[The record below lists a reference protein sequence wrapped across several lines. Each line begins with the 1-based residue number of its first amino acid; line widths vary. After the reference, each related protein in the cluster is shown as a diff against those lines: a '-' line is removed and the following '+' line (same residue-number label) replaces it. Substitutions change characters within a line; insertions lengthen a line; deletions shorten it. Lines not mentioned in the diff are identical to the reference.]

1 MRLLSW
7 TALKNSALSLLLLL
21 GLSSCTTV
29 EVADYQ
35 DTQPALVLERFF
47 NGPLTAAGMVQDI
60 SGKVVR
66 KFNVTM
72 EAHWQ
77 GNEGVINEWFV
88 YDDGETQ
95 TRVWKIKALGN
106 GRYSGTAGDILG
118 VAQGEARGS
127 ALRWRYDMLL
137 PVEGEEYQVHFDD
150 WMFLVND
157 KTIINQSDIIKFGI
171 TVAKVTLVIQKNAS
185 LKNVARRLK

>member
-47 NGPLTAAGMVQDI
+47 NGPLTAAGIVQDI

-185 LKNVARRLK
+185 LKKQAI